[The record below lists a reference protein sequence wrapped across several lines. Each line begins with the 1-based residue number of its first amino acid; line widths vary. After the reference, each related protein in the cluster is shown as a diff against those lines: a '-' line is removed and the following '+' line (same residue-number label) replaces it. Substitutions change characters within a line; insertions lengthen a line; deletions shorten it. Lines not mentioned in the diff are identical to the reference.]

1 MSDRLG
7 EIIEVLWLDLNY
19 GFLGTEKLA
28 KPLISMRCPRTIALF
43 IASKMVETAVSASP
57 CVS

>member
-7 EIIEVLWLDLNY
+7 EMIEVLWLDLNY

-43 IASKMVETAVSASP
+43 IASKMVENGGFSIP
-57 CVS
+57 LC

>member
-28 KPLISMRCPRTIALF
+28 KPLISMRCPRTIARV
-43 IASKMVETAVSASP
+43 IASKMVENGGFSIP
-57 CVS
+57 LC